1 MQTIPPA
8 GVHESMLPPPRHR
21 AKRALHYTLAGLVLL
36 GVSVAASLS
45 LRPEESK
52 VFSGRN
58 DFEIGAAASRFLLG
72 LSATAELIGLV
83 YGVLSFKQAKGLST
97 LAFAVHA
104 VWLGV
109 IGWWLYL
116 GL

>member
-8 GVHESMLPPPRHR
+8 GVHESMLPPPPHR
-21 AKRALHYTLAGLVLL
+21 AKRAVHYTVAGLVLL
-36 GVSVAASLS
+36 GIAVALGFS
-45 LRPEESK
+45 LRPEESN

-58 DFEIGAAASRFLLG
+58 DFEMGAAASRFLLG
-72 LSATAELIGLV
+72 LSAVAQAVGLV
-83 YGVLSFKQAKGLST
+83 YGVLSFKQAKGMST

-104 VWLGV
+104 LWLGA
-109 IGWWLYL
+109 IGWWLYR